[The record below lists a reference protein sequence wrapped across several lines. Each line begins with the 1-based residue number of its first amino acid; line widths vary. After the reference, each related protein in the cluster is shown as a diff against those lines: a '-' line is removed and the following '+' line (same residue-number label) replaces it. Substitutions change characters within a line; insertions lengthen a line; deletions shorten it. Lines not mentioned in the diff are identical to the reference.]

1 MTATQRLIVHPG
13 SAALFQNLPP
23 DLAQH
28 LGKDLRKDLA
38 PAAKRRLVVL
48 LLWSLKRLDTCDIAE
63 MLEIHEAEVERI
75 IHADREAR
83 RKAAAAAVAVAAA
96 AA

>member
-1 MTATQRLIVHPG
+1 MPATQRLPVHPG
-13 SAALFQNLPP
+13 SAGNCLDLPP
-23 DLAQH
+23 YLAQY
-28 LGKDLRKDLA
+28 LVKDGDKDLTPTA
-38 PAAKRRLVVL
+38 RRRVVVL

-83 RKAAAAAVAVAAA
+83 RKSAVAA
-96 AA
+96 